1 MENKEFKESED
12 DLKNAKAKLYYNLRN
27 EINDKL
33 KRIESMST
41 FCITTMI
48 AVYAFV
54 FKEEDVNSWLLLL
67 PLVLVVMVSYRAANN
82 RIDICKI
89 SAYIEAKELEPVGLT
104 WEKDNSDFTRK
115 MKLNDFGWY
124 YKISSSWCKF
134 PDFLL
139 MTVICL
145 TIFYFNFDYEGL
157 TKWNIVFLIFL
168 PLSVIAIELFL
179 FLKLNLIGKK
189 LKKEKFVEKFKS

>member
-82 RIDICKI
+82 DLGGDSLLAISLLNHLENTFGTEITIKDILENPVLENLAKCIDN
-89 SAYIEAKELEPVGLT
+89 A
-104 WEKDNSDFTRK
+104 
-115 MKLNDFGWY
+115 
-124 YKISSSWCKF
+124 
-134 PDFLL
+134 
-139 MTVICL
+139 
-145 TIFYFNFDYEGL
+145 
-157 TKWNIVFLIFL
+157 
-168 PLSVIAIELFL
+168 
-179 FLKLNLIGKK
+179 GKK
-189 LKKEKFVEKFKS
+189 TQKIAAKSNYAFTTC

>member
-89 SAYIEAKELEPVGLT
+89 SAYIEAKKLEPVGLT
-104 WEKDNSDFTRK
+104 
-115 MKLNDFGWY
+115 
-124 YKISSSWCKF
+124 
-134 PDFLL
+134 
-139 MTVICL
+139 
-145 TIFYFNFDYEGL
+145 
-157 TKWNIVFLIFL
+157 
-168 PLSVIAIELFL
+168 
-179 FLKLNLIGKK
+179 
-189 LKKEKFVEKFKS
+189 

>member
-104 WEKDNSDFTRK
+104 WEKDNSDFTGK
-115 MKLNDFGWY
+115 MKLNDFGWF
-124 YKISSSWCKF
+124 YKTSSSWCKF

-145 TIFYFNFDYEGL
+145 TVFYFNFDCEGL
-157 TKWNIVFLIFL
+157 TKWNLVFLIL
-168 PLSVIAIELFL
+168 LLLSVIAIELFL
-179 FLKLNLIGKK
+179 F
-189 LKKEKFVEKFKS
+189 